1 MPRRNKENRKKWNLD
16 NVRSP
21 LKLRHHRQKIH
32 EKLLPKMEQADVNH
46 EWENIKSVILES
58 AEETIKTREKYILNE
73 WWGEECRSAIS
84 RKNITRKKCLQKIT
98 RANKEQYMQASKED
112 NKICKEK
119 KKQWLNNRIK
129 QVEEAHKQNETRIFF
144 KDIRTFQNDRSPPIF
159 TCKDE
164 NGILKTDKQEVLDR
178 WKQYFANLMKTDK
191 KIENQVQ

>member
-1 MPRRNKENRKKWNLD
+1 
-16 NVRSP
+16 
-21 LKLRHHRQKIH
+21 
-32 EKLLPKMEQADVNH
+32 
-46 EWENIKSVILES
+46 
-58 AEETIKTREKYILNE
+58 
-73 WWGEECRSAIS
+73 
-84 RKNITRKKCLQKIT
+84 
-98 RANKEQYMQASKED
+98 MQASKED